1 MKSVRSASPISQ
13 LGLERLT
20 REVPKTKVAPEVA
33 PAVAQEA
40 APEVVPGVAPEVAPE
55 VAPAAAPEVVQGA
68 AQEVAQEVAP
78 EVALEVALEVARLA
92 WRTPLPSVV
101 AEEPQLQRLPSGGPA
116 TGDRSAEPPVG
127 VAPLPVRLAR
137 QPWPVQAHSPRHGV
151 RPDAPRHFVTV
162 KRFRCRGG
170 HALAGS
176 TLCAK

>member
-20 REVPKTKVAPEVA
+20 REGPKTKVAPEVA

-40 APEVVPGVAPEVAPE
+40 APEVVPGVAPEVALE

-78 EVALEVALEVARLA
+78 EAAPEVALEVARLA

-137 QPWPVQAHSPRHGV
+137 QPWPV

-162 KRFRCRGG
+162 KRFRCCGG